1 MKDFVTALALALVI
15 EGALYALFPGPM
27 RRTIVRV
34 ASMPSDA
41 LAHQRACRGVHR
53 RRRGLAHPR
62 LTLARLF

>member
-41 LAHQRACRGVHR
+41 LRIS
-53 RRRGLAHPR
+53 GLAAACIGVAAVWLIR
-62 LTLARLF
+62 G